1 MHLLTWCPIFL
12 WLLVMLFLVCCFW
25 LWIILIAGGVHL
37 EFCDMEIIIFFSF
50 GVILILMKAV
60 LRNENY
66 LEDCVK
72 LVDFRQWIASK
83 VKLAL
88 VARECIEKMDVWSN
102 LWTSG
107 LCINQL
113 GVLYWRCSP
122 FNVLS
127 LLYYYILGYTDFL
140 AKNSDF
146 VLFTWRLSLQA
157 YPLEAGCT
165 FSSIVLK
172 TYNICL
178 VYAKRSNWWGQ
189 HFKKCR
195 LYFPFFFFF
204 LNGD

>member
-25 LWIILIAGGVHL
+25 LGIILIAEGVHL

-88 VARECIEKMDVWSN
+88 VARE
-102 LWTSG
+102 
-107 LCINQL
+107 
-113 GVLYWRCSP
+113 
-122 FNVLS
+122 
-127 LLYYYILGYTDFL
+127 
-140 AKNSDF
+140 
-146 VLFTWRLSLQA
+146 
-157 YPLEAGCT
+157 
-165 FSSIVLK
+165 
-172 TYNICL
+172 
-178 VYAKRSNWWGQ
+178 
-189 HFKKCR
+189 
-195 LYFPFFFFF
+195 
-204 LNGD
+204 